1 MKKQKQNP
9 NPCKKR
15 RFVSHGGDVW
25 GFSRKYGIPL
35 NNVIDF
41 SAPINFLGPSP
52 KAVEA
57 IKKVAQQIKFY
68 PDPNPKELK
77 KKIAEYVGGI
87 DSQNIIIGN
96 GSIEPIYMIADF
108 FAPDF
113 EAIIPVPSFSEYE
126 KATLRVNGKPVFSK
140 LHKDFSMDVS
150 NIKKAVNEKTKIIFI
165 CNPHS
170 PSGKLYSRQT
180 ILEITEFCNK
190 NNIIVCVDENY
201 MEFTEDGTKTT
212 VAGYI
217 EKFKNL
223 FVVKSLSKFFGMPG
237 VRFGYAIANKE
248 FICDLQDVRQPWS
261 INLLAVFA
269 TKAALKD
276 SRFINRTKKT
286 ISKEKAHLEK
296 MINSIESLHVFPS
309 STNFLLVKI
318 LDGKITSTIL
328 RENLAKSGILIRDC
342 STFVGLDD
350 TYFRITVRSNEQNNL
365 LVGMLKREFEKIS

>member
-1 MKKQKQNP
+1 MKKQKLIP

-25 GFSRKYGIPL
+25 GFSRKYGFSL
-35 NNVIDF
+35 DNVLDF
-41 SAPINFLGPSP
+41 SAPINFLGASP

-57 IKKVAQQIKFY
+57 IKKVAHQVKFY

-77 KKIAEYVGGI
+77 KTIATYVGGI
-87 DSQNIIIGN
+87 DSHNIIIGN

-126 KATLRVNGKPVFSK
+126 KATLRVHGKPVFSRLK
-140 LHKDFSMDVS
+140 EDFSMDFK
-150 NIKKAVNEKTKIIFI
+150 NIKKVISEKTKIVFI

-170 PSGKLYSRQT
+170 PSGKLYTREN

-190 NNIIVCVDENY
+190 KNIIVCVDENY
-201 MEFTEDGTKTT
+201 MEFTEAGPKTT
-212 VAGYI
+212 VARYV
-217 EKFKNL
+217 EKLKNL

-237 VRFGYAIANKE
+237 VRFGYGIANKE
-248 FICDLQDVRQPWS
+248 FICELQDVRQPWS
-261 INLLAVFA
+261 INLLAIFA
-269 TKAALKD
+269 TKAALSD
-276 SRFINRTKKT
+276 SIFIKKTKKT
-286 ISKEKAHLEK
+286 IAKEKGYLEK
-296 MINSIESLHVFPS
+296 MINSIESLQVFPS

-318 LDGKITSTIL
+318 LDSKISSTIL
-328 RENLAKSGILIRDC
+328 RENLAKDGILIRDC

-350 TYFRITVRSNEQNNL
+350 SYFRVTVRSYEQNNL
-365 LVGMLKREFEKIS
+365 LIDKLKNEFRKIV